1 MSKHFENN
9 NFNEEP
15 NNFGL
20 PGDYFQKSAASI
32 LNKIEWMEEHKEF
45 KRLLEIKKETGF
57 VVPENYFDNSELRN
71 ELLAYPALATQNKK
85 TGFNVPANYFEEAET
100 NELSKVLVNGE
111 SERENFL
118 KLNAIK
124 KQNPFTVKEGYFEN
138 SAEKIIASTNKPAK
152 VIGLFSA
159 KVWYSAA
166 AAIFAITIGIW
177 VYNQFFVIVE
187 KDCGTLACVDKQDL
201 IKTKNLE
208 ALESDELYELVDTK
222 KLEEKLE
229 KKPASENK
237 KDEADTSLKNVSTE
251 DLLDEI

>member
-9 NFNEEP
+9 NFNEYP

-100 NELSKVLVNGE
+100 NELSKVLDGE
-111 SERENFL
+111 IELENFL
-118 KLNAIK
+118 KLSAIK
-124 KQNPFTVKEGYFEN
+124 KQNPFAVKDGYFEN
-138 SAEKIIASTNKPAK
+138 SAEKITALLNKPAK
-152 VIGLFSA
+152 VISLFSA

-177 VYNQFFVIVE
+177 IYNQFFVIVE

-201 IKTKNLE
+201 VKTKNLE
-208 ALESDELYELVDTK
+208 ALESDDLYELVDTK

-229 KKPASENK
+229 KEPASKTK